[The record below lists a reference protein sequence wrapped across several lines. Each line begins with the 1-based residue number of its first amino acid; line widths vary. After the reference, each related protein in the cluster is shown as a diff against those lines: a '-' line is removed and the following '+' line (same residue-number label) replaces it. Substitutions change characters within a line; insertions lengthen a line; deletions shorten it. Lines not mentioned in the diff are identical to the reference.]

1 MAAPSHTATAFVAA
15 SSVAAP
21 PFIAQVTDNVIL
33 PENKKYEN
41 TSELIISA
49 NVRAIESSRSL
60 CCSVCSK
67 MDHSVLNNADIA
79 TAAADCNAPDRSVS
93 YYIVSHEKLCPPRC
107 SFFSKFFD
115 HFLFLKE
122 LHSFN
127 CVKERYRLHF
137 RARRGICH
145 GVWDKIS
152 QKLAIFCKLNSN
164 DVVYPKRKP
173 NSRPIW
179 QNRPT
184 VWLFLST

>member
-1 MAAPSHTATAFVAA
+1 MRPTGRCHTT
-15 SSVAAP
+15 
-21 PFIAQVTDNVIL
+21 L
-33 PENKKYEN
+33 
-41 TSELIISA
+41 
-49 NVRAIESSRSL
+49 SL
-60 CCSVCSK
+60 MRNYVHH
-67 MDHSVLNNADIA
+67 DAV
-79 TAAADCNAPDRSVS
+79 
-93 YYIVSHEKLCPPRC
+93 
-107 SFFSKFFD
+107 FFSKFFD

-137 RARRGICH
+137 RARRGIRH

-179 QNRPT
+179 QNMPT
-184 VWLFLST
+184 VWLFFVNLVPQRRRQLIHGDGRIDRRFVRSSEPNNPPWIYY